1 MEQGLQKLNAGQRTA
16 VWAERIAACRSS
28 DLTVRAWC
36 REKQLSEKTYYYW
49 QHRLFK
55 LAAEQQAS
63 FAECIFRLH
72 PATCTVFFCHL
83 AEQNPPPCRGCLP
96 LHRWCKGSAR
106 SLRSGKALASKVQ
119 LVNQSS

>member
-36 REKQLSEKTYYYW
+36 HEKQLSEKTYYYW

-63 FAECIFRLH
+63 FAEIT
-72 PATCTVFFCHL
+72 PAAV
-83 AEQNPPPCRGCLP
+83 ERMP
-96 LHRWCKGSAR
+96 
-106 SLRSGKALASKVQ
+106 ALAATVRIGRIEAEIYHGADPGTVETLLRFLSHAE
-119 LVNQSS
+119 